1 MPLNMTASSV
11 PTRFGALFAKNG
23 RDMSENTRLFDR
35 LEEPEATTNGRTIAA
50 ETEPTVHGTVQPE
63 DTARASRRRYTRDD
77 KLRILRLADEC
88 KERGQLGALLR
99 REGIYHS
106 TLRDFEKQRAQGR
119 LEPRSTAARNQANT
133 AAAQDKRRIA
143 QLEAQ
148 TRQLEHRLQQAH
160 IVIEI
165 QKKVSQLIGIVLP
178 EPPEENNAGPSS

>member
-1 MPLNMTASSV
+1 
-11 PTRFGALFAKNG
+11 
-23 RDMSENTRLFDR
+23 LFDR
-35 LEEPEATTNGRTIAA
+35 SEEPEATRNGRPIAA
-50 ETEPTVHGTVQPE
+50 EAGANGNPAVQSE

-143 QLEAQ
+143 QPEAQ